1 MRVDGWQRNTD
12 AHGRDCIYNTE
23 DVFSNSNNNIKNYC
37 LAHSV
42 TVHDEVMRSFY
53 QHGIT
58 LNRHEKWCGDKKDG
72 QVAPTVYLLICH
84 HEVRCSNAESNRLTG
99 S

>member
-1 MRVDGWQRNTD
+1 MSVLVTGSGWTKREQGLGMRVDGWQRNTD

-23 DVFSNSNNNIKNYC
+23 DVFSNSNNTIKNYC

-58 LNRHEKWCGDKKDG
+58 LNRYEK
-72 QVAPTVYLLICH
+72 
-84 HEVRCSNAESNRLTG
+84 
-99 S
+99 